1 MSSPLPLPKIDYPR
15 EIRAYFDW
23 HRQQRIPL
31 LLMSK
36 YIDKPVSAMLV
47 DVDGDGGDIEV
58 VCTGMYEVRHGS
70 DVAYAAIG
78 STSGGANFLASG
90 QMRAKPGTTDCFT
103 LSFPE
108 WIDISQSRDSFRCS
122 AQERHSLHFSSVD
135 PHLNDIICHVEN
147 VSLGGLAV
155 KWDDGCGDMPLLNSL
170 TEAGI
175 LQWKDNKVH
184 LGKLR
189 VAHVTPH
196 AQGHLIGLN
205 FEYVMP
211 KEFGA
216 LVLQAHNA
224 QYTTGSNDTT
234 K

>member
-47 DVDGDGGDIEV
+47 DVDGGGGDIEV

-78 STSGGANFLASG
+78 STCGGANFLASG

>member
-155 KWDDGCGDMPLLNSL
+155 KWDDRCGDMPLLNSL

-175 LQWKDNKVH
+175 LQCKDNKVH

-189 VAHVTPH
+189 VAHITPH